1 MSPRSFSN
9 RKQRYYHQSII
20 TQFQILNIVLKTIR
34 SKIQSK
40 LIVESSTI
48 LIRNLYKE

>member
-1 MSPRSFSN
+1 MSPRSFIN
-9 RKQRYYHQSII
+9 RKQLYYHQSII
-20 TQFQILNIVLKTIR
+20 TQFKVLNIVLKTIR

-48 LIRNLYKE
+48 KIRNLYKE

>member
-1 MSPRSFSN
+1 MSPRSFIN
-9 RKQRYYHQSII
+9 RKQLYYHQSII
-20 TQFQILNIVLKTIR
+20 TQFKVLNIVLKTIR

-48 LIRNLYKE
+48 QIRNLYKE

>member
-1 MSPRSFSN
+1 MSPRSFIN
-9 RKQRYYHQSII
+9 RKQRYCPQLII
-20 TQFQILNIVLKTIR
+20 TQFKVLNIVPKTIR

-48 LIRNLYKE
+48 QIRNLYKE